1 MSDLVPVHGGLAEPV
16 SCTVSG
22 AEQAALVDAAKRL
35 PQIPVSDADLSTVYR
50 FGDGGLSPLT
60 GPMNEAAWKRVLAE
74 GAIEHGGKRWAW
86 TIPLAL
92 PVTSALAAQLKP
104 GTRAALVNGRGE
116 VIGDIDV
123 DSVYA
128 WDKPAYLKSVYGT
141 ERTDHPGAD
150 MVLKGDADKTH
161 LVGGRIRVLPQPK
174 NPKFGKYILTPREVR
189 KLLATK
195 SWKRVVAFQT
205 RNPLHRAHE
214 YALVYGLETLIRQ
227 GHDAGACL
235 NPLLGET
242 KGDDVDAATRMQ
254 TYEALISQRALGE
267 GDSDQSLWKP
277 RGESVPDRVILLG
290 LDIKM
295 FYGGPKEAVMHSIY
309 RQNFGFT
316 DIIIGRKH
324 ADAPYHDGT
333 AIWGDFDAQE
343 IFEKLGGSLAIKPLK
358 VGFAAFYE
366 SIGRVDLTENHP
378 GEKPV
383 SISGKDVRKA
393 LLEGRE
399 VDPRIMRPSTSHI
412 LAAAMKGKG

>member
-16 SCTVSG
+16 SCTVTG

-60 GPMNEAAWKRVLAE
+60 GPMNEATWKRVLAE

-92 PVTSALAAQLKP
+92 PVTSALAGQLRP

-116 VIGDIDV
+116 VIGDLEI

-128 WDKPAYLKSVYGT
+128 WDKAAYLKSVYGT

-189 KLLATK
+189 KFLATK
-195 SWKRVVAFQT
+195 GWKRVVAFQT

-214 YALVYGLETLIRQ
+214 YALVYGLETLVRQ

-254 TYEALISQRALGE
+254 TYEALIQERALGE

-277 RGESVPDRVILLG
+277 RGESVPDRVVLLG

-295 FYGGPKEAVMHSIY
+295 FYGGPKEAVMHAIY

-324 ADAPYHDGT
+324 ADAPYNDGT

-366 SIGRVDLTENHP
+366 SIGRVDLTDNHP

-412 LAAAMKGKG
+412 LAAAMKGKA

>member
-116 VIGDIDV
+116 VIGDLDV

-366 SIGRVDLTENHP
+366 SIGRVDLTDNHS

-393 LLEGRE
+393 LVEGRE
-399 VDPRIMRPSTSHI
+399 VDPRIMRPTTSHI
-412 LAAAMKGKG
+412 LAAAMKGK